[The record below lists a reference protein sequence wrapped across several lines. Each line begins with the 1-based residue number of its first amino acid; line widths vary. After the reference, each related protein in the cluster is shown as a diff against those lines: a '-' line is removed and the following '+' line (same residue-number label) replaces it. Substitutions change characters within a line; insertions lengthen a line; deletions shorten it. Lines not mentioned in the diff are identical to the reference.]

1 MPPVL
6 NRKSAI
12 DLSNLARNRFEI
24 FAERA
29 FRVLEPGIRFESN
42 WHIGCIAEHLE
53 ANLAGEL
60 PWLII
65 NLPPRQLKS
74 TLVAQL
80 WPPFVL
86 GKQPHHQFIGAS
98 YAASLSERNV
108 INARKVMSDDWY
120 REIFPEVHLD
130 VERQDYFTTT
140 KNGQYKGTGI
150 GGTVTGFGC
159 NTLILDDP
167 INPKEAASDT
177 IRNNTNEEIRSTLF
191 SRFNDRREAHFIGI
205 MQRTHEDDPTGN
217 LARDPRYYVLKLPAE
232 AKKRIYIPPLL
243 TGQDWEMQE
252 GELLTERL
260 TRKDL
265 LELRDDLGEY
275 NYVGQYLQEPV
286 PIGGGEFKNRWV
298 QYYQDGGA
306 KPKNMNICIIVDA
319 SAGEENNKKKKKLS
333 DFTAMMV
340 IGLAPDNNY
349 YLLDIVRDRLNPTE
363 RIEMLFMLHRKWNVL
378 SGKPPR
384 VGYERYAL
392 MSDTHYIRLKQK
404 EDAYNFQLIELGG
417 KIDKE
422 TRIRRLI
429 PDMENGRWYF
439 PASLQYVDNEG
450 RTFDLVRELVMSE
463 MPTFPKARFD
473 DMLDALSRVYDVDM
487 MMNFPRPKKTEKQR
501 IMENAFKQPEE
512 DNWINY

>member
-1 MPPVL
+1 MC
-6 NRKSAI
+6 KT
-12 DLSNLARNRFEI
+12 RFDA

-29 FRVLEPGIRFESN
+29 FRILEPGIKYEWN

-53 ANLAGEL
+53 ANLEGEL

-86 GKQPHHQFIGAS
+86 GRQPHHQFIGAS

-108 INARKVMSDDWY
+108 VNARKVMNDSWY
-120 REIFPEVHLD
+120 REVFPEAQLD
-130 VERQDYFTTT
+130 IERQDYFTTK

-177 IRNNTNEEIRSTLF
+177 IRNHTNEEIRSTLF
-191 SRFNDRREAHFIGI
+191 SRFNDRRDAHFVGI

-217 LARDPRYYVLKLPAE
+217 LARDQRYYVLKLPAE
-232 AKKRIYIPPLL
+232 AKKRIYIPALKA
-243 TGQDWEMQE
+243 GHDWCMEA

-260 TRKDL
+260 TQKDL
-265 LELRDDLGEY
+265 AELRDDLGEY

-286 PIGGGEFKNRWV
+286 PVGGGEFKSRWL
-298 QYYQDGGA
+298 QHYQDGGV
-306 KPKNMNICIIVDA
+306 KPKTMNICILGDP
-319 SAGEENNKKKKKLS
+319 SAGDENNKKKKKLS
-333 DFTAMMV
+333 DFTAFMV
-340 IGLAPDNNY
+340 VGLAPDNNY

-363 RIEMLFMLHRKWNVL
+363 RVETLFMLHRKWNAL
-378 SGKPPR
+378 AGKPPR
-384 VGYERYAL
+384 VGYEKYGM
-392 MSDTHYIRLKQK
+392 MSDNHYIKAKMK
-404 EDAYNFQLIELGG
+404 EDGYNFHMVELGG
-417 KIDKE
+417 RVDKE
-422 TRIRRLI
+422 SRIRRLI
-429 PDMENGRWYF
+429 PDMEGGRWYF
-439 PASLQYVDNEG
+439 PANLQYVDNEG
-450 RTFDLVRELVMSE
+450 RSFDLVRELEMSE

-473 DMLDALSRVYDVDM
+473 DMLDALSRVYDEDM
-487 MMNFPRPKKTEKQR
+487 MMTFPRPKQTEKQK
-501 IMENAFKQPEE
+501 MLSSAFKDESGV
-512 DNWINY
+512 DWMDF